1 MDCSMPGFLFYL
13 LECAQ
18 THVHWVSDAIQPS
31 PPSPALN
38 FSQRQSLFQW
48 VGSSYQRGGQSIG
61 LSASASV
68 LPMNIQGWFP
78 LGWTSLISLLFK
90 GLYPVFFF
98 FFVCVCVC
106 ECPSPHS
113 SSVLPQGVGGL
124 PDHRYG
130 SSWVPSQLRNSYLE
144 GQSCWWLWQSCLL
157 IQQEI
162 LHFSGKGGS
171 SEEVRCGRK
180 N

>member
-98 FFVCVCVC
+98 FFCVCVFVSVPPPIAPQYC
-106 ECPSPHS
+106 LREWVGCQIIGM
-113 SSVLPQGVGGL
+113 VLPGC
-124 PDHRYG
+124 PR
-130 SSWVPSQLRNSYLE
+130 
-144 GQSCWWLWQSCLL
+144 
-157 IQQEI
+157 
-162 LHFSGKGGS
+162 S
-171 SEEVRCGRK
+171 SEIHIWRARVADGCDNLVYWYSRK
-180 N
+180 YSISQERGAVLKR